1 MKKAGLILGL
11 ALVAL
16 ARPAMA
22 DAGPGQIVS
31 ETPTE
36 IVYNGWNAEY
46 CEVFLISGK
55 PPNLEATFYNT
66 MGLND
71 AANNEAAPLI
81 NGRRSILRPWPPNI
95 KWKQSSKMAHTL
107 GFWTV

>member
-46 CEVFLISGK
+46 CE
-55 PPNLEATFYNT
+55 
-66 MGLND
+66 GLPD
-71 AANNEAAPLI
+71 QRKAA
-81 NGRRSILRPWPPNI
+81 
-95 KWKQSSKMAHTL
+95 QSRGNVL
-107 GFWTV
+107 